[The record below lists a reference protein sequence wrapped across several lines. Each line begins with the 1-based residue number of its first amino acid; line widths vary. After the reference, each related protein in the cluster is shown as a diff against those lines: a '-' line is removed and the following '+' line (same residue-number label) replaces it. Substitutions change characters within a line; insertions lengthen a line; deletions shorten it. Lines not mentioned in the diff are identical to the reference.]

1 MLGTSLISTSFAD
14 PTKKDAI
21 ERDNSAPHQSAQSWL
36 INAVSDAYKHPSK
49 DLAEVAGISLG
60 IATAAF
66 VIGTKGKGT
75 EFLSTGRNIL
85 KLAGRVV
92 EAGEADKFQPVLEFW
107 RKPAA
112 KRIAEFEPGLT
123 EIEQSRMAQLGP
135 ELEEISREWLK
146 HEVLTPIDESNSIF
160 RASLDIPQPA
170 PGTYQA
176 SLMSAGGLHH
186 YLRNLRIPA
195 EELDQNWRILDLGS
209 GSRQNFA
216 RDCRQAKL
224 RSTIFSLDPRL
235 AMSDLED
242 VNRGLFRGV
251 RGTNELE
258 RLYGRRF
265 PQPNTLAGEGTKLPF
280 ADTTFKRVYAHY
292 SVPMYLGESVKVL
305 SAADE
310 EKIATSIAEIKR
322 VLQPGGIARIFP
334 VPDYQVETVEKSLS
348 KLGLRPFTDQTEP
361 TILPNQTFRFE
372 RFRPW
377 DPRINRRYYV
387 RGRYVG
393 PPCERL
399 LTFRT

>member
-1 MLGTSLISTSFAD
+1 
-14 PTKKDAI
+14 
-21 ERDNSAPHQSAQSWL
+21 
-36 INAVSDAYKHPSK
+36 
-49 DLAEVAGISLG
+49 
-60 IATAAF
+60 
-66 VIGTKGKGT
+66 
-75 EFLSTGRNIL
+75 
-85 KLAGRVV
+85 
-92 EAGEADKFQPVLEFW
+92 
-107 RKPAA
+107 
-112 KRIAEFEPGLT
+112 
-123 EIEQSRMAQLGP
+123 
-135 ELEEISREWLK
+135 
-146 HEVLTPIDESNSIF
+146 
-160 RASLDIPQPA
+160 
-170 PGTYQA
+170 
-176 SLMSAGGLHH
+176 
-186 YLRNLRIPA
+186 
-195 EELDQNWRILDLGS
+195 
-209 GSRQNFA
+209 
-216 RDCRQAKL
+216 
-224 RSTIFSLDPRL
+224 
-235 AMSDLED
+235 MSDLED
-242 VNRGLFRGV
+242 VNRGIFRGV

-265 PQPNTLAGEGTKLPF
+265 PQPNTLAGEATQLPF

-372 RFRPW
+372 SFRPW

-393 PPCERL
+393 PPWERL